1 MTGDLGA
8 AAANALAGH
17 RRRTHTRLVI
27 LCLLA
32 AATLGAFLLD
42 IVTGPSSLSAGDA
55 IRGILAPGGLGRS
68 ATVIIW
74 DVRLPQALMAVLVG
88 IALSLAGAEMQTTL
102 NNSLASPFTL
112 GLSSAATFGAA
123 LAIILGIGIPGVPQ
137 TWIVSANAFALAFA
151 TAMLLQLLARLR
163 GSGGETLVLFGI
175 ALFFTFNAL
184 IAIMQFIAS
193 EQALQQ
199 LVFWTLG
206 SLTRSNQ
213 EKIWILLVVIACIL
227 PLSFASS
234 WQLTALRLGSDRAR
248 SFGVDVVRL
257 RFFSLL
263 RVSVLTGTA
272 VAFVG
277 TIAFIGLVGPHI
289 ARLLIGED
297 HRFFLPGSA
306 LAGALVMSLASCL
319 SKTIVPGIVLPIG
332 LVTSLI
338 GVPFF
343 LALVLLRRER
353 G

>member
-1 MTGDLGA
+1 MTGDLGV

-17 RRRTHTRLVI
+17 RQRTRTRLVI

-42 IVTGPSSLSAGDA
+42 IVTGPSSLSAGNA
-55 IRGILAPGGLGRS
+55 IRGILAPGGLNRS

-88 IALSLAGAEMQTTL
+88 IALSLAGAEMQTIL

-213 EKIWILLVVIACIL
+213 EKNLDSPGRDRVHSAALVRIVLATHGVAPWLGSRTQFRRRRCAAALLLAPAGQRSHRHSRRFRRDDCL
-227 PLSFASS
+227 H
-234 WQLTALRLGSDRAR
+234 RLGWPAYRPLADRR
-248 SFGVDVVRL
+248 GPSI
-257 RFFSLL
+257 FSAWQ
-263 RVSVLTGTA
+263 RA
-272 VAFVG
+272 
-277 TIAFIGLVGPHI
+277 
-289 ARLLIGED
+289 
-297 HRFFLPGSA
+297 
-306 LAGALVMSLASCL
+306 AGALVMSLASCL

-343 LALVLLRRER
+343 LALVLLRWER

>member
-17 RRRTHTRLVI
+17 RRRTRARLVI

-55 IRGILAPGGLGRS
+55 IRGVLAPGGLSRS

-88 IALSLAGAEMQTTL
+88 IALSLAGAEMQTIL

-213 EKIWILLVVIACIL
+213 EKNWILLVVIACIL

-263 RVSVLTGTA
+263 PCRW
-272 VAFVG
+272 
-277 TIAFIGLVGPHI
+277 
-289 ARLLIGED
+289 
-297 HRFFLPGSA
+297 HRA
-306 LAGALVMSLASCL
+306 
-319 SKTIVPGIVLPIG
+319 
-332 LVTSLI
+332 
-338 GVPFF
+338 
-343 LALVLLRRER
+343 
-353 G
+353 